1 MRSFDS
7 LELAEGFMQGAG
19 SRAIGFF
26 SSPES
31 TEHSVYLTVAKQL
44 GRSPSTAPMLARA
57 TIGRGTKGC
66 TVYMVPSTPVRTPSG
81 SYIVPLLQHRFLLP
95 DSAADHRGMEMRHQS
110 DAGSSTPDAD
120 FRMDFGMTGGAW
132 EGMLEEE
139 AMRLHR
145 FLQAGALRSVSELT
159 AASMEGPAPLLEA
172 AAVGLLLLPRGASA
186 SVRDYH
192 LRRLRK
198 LADSFPR
205 WSCDSR
211 DPPGALP
218 PHSRPA
224 ARVAPAQPAVQRRLL
239 PHAPPSPRSDP
250 VWLGKLPRCTIVVT
264 NATVNFAFISTGGD
278 GGAGG
283 GAGAALNILLT
294 ALGAKLG
301 LGPTALPQPGR
312 EAGFALLTRRQ
323 TEGTK
328 ASRGERRGGRRS
340 PPWRVHMLP
349 GAASAASIEAFC
361 VQHCPWRSAST
372 LPAMGAAGSADA
384 GRNSGSTWPQEREAA
399 SHDEVATAR
408 SGSATACVAEGPGGE
423 DDMEVCDTQ

>member
-211 DPPGALP
+211 DPP
-218 PHSRPA
+218 
-224 ARVAPAQPAVQRRLL
+224 
-239 PHAPPSPRSDP
+239 DP

-340 PPWRVHMLP
+340 PPWRVHVLP